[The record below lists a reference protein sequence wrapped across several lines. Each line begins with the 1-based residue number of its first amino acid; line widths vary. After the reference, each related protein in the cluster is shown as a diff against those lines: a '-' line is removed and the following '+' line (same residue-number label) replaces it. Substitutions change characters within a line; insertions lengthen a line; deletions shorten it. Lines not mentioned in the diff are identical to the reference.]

1 MRGRWRRRLETNTGH
16 SLLRIAV
23 MISRRARRHGST
35 SISLPKAVFSIE
47 ELTAPFIDGLADE
60 ILARRPKIVGCSS
73 VFEQH
78 VASIALLRRIKEHAP
93 GVVTMITPLV
103 SHLLDHGVGYQ
114 PEKLPFALSRGGE
127 VGPPGNRDARRRAA
141 RLDGKGQL
149 RRRECRGIEVRA
161 GARDV
166 HALDHADGHP
176 RGGTREPEL
185 LDLGIIRD
193 LGPSYSTAE
202 LSLRVILGNWYFTQ
216 APTADPRA
224 YFGDDSLGLLWRLR
238 PPREARC
245 LDLCSGPGIQAIH
258 AARLGGEVT
267 AVEINPIAASLAT
280 INVSINELE
289 DRVQVL
295 AGDLYEPVGGR
306 VFDHVFANPPLLPFP
321 NDVHYPFVGHGGND
335 GMRVTKRIMD
345 GLPAALSPHGSAQ
358 IIGTALSDGTMLSVE
373 VELSRW
379 CREHGMD
386 LLITI
391 VSSQDIS
398 PGSRLFESL
407 VATSIASMESDVEM
421 VRAELGR
428 LTEELGTLCG
438 VFLRFS
444 HGEGNLD
451 VQDISSANGGHFW
464 FV

>member
-1 MRGRWRRRLETNTGH
+1 MRANHKHALLELVRRLESSGYGELTS
-16 SLLRIAV
+16 SL
-23 MISRRARRHGST
+23 SPT
-35 SISLPKAVFSIE
+35 SISASERLHRCIHALPPRLRAAVESMFFARPTPKEDIAW
-47 ELTAPFIDGLADE
+47 LLDGL
-60 ILARRPKIVGCSS
+60 
-73 VFEQH
+73 
-78 VASIALLRRIKEHAP
+78 
-93 GVVTMITPLV
+93 
-103 SHLLDHGVGYQ
+103 
-114 PEKLPFALSRGGE
+114 
-127 VGPPGNRDARRRAA
+127 
-141 RLDGKGQL
+141 
-149 RRRECRGIEVRA
+149 
-161 GARDV
+161 
-166 HALDHADGHP
+166 
-176 RGGTREPEL
+176 EPEL